1 MLYGRV
7 YKLCCTGH
15 FCFFVWFFVIFVTF
29 QGGFRHWDPFQTN
42 PCAKSYKMNVSRA
55 SGTPCGSS
63 YGHFCFFVWFFVIF
77 VTFQGG
83 FRHWDPFQTN
93 PCAKSYKMNVSRASG
108 TPCGSSYGHFCF
120 FIKFLKKSVLGGPTS
135 KKITFFSFCARA
147 LCAGLVRMSCA
158 PSCAPKANLSI
169 EHRNQ
174 IQ

>member
-7 YKLCCTGH
+7 YKLCCT
-15 FCFFVWFFVIFVTF
+15 
-29 QGGFRHWDPFQTN
+29 
-42 PCAKSYKMNVSRA
+42 
-55 SGTPCGSS
+55 
-63 YGHFCFFVWFFVIF
+63 GHFCFFVWFFVIF

-169 EHRNQ
+169 EHRMQKNAKLRDPS
-174 IQ
+174 ILHFFAYGVL

>member
-7 YKLCCTGH
+7 YKLCCTGR
-15 FCFFVWFFVIFVTF
+15 CMNYAVRAIFV
-29 QGGFRHWDPFQTN
+29 
-42 PCAKSYKMNVSRA
+42 
-55 SGTPCGSS
+55 
-63 YGHFCFFVWFFVIF
+63 FFVWFFVIF

-169 EHRNQ
+169 EHRSFVFIAHAKNSSNFCAKCNRSHRWH
-174 IQ
+174 

>member
-1 MLYGRV
+1 MIFIDFLR
-7 YKLCCTGH
+7 
-15 FCFFVWFFVIFVTF
+15 FCWVFERTSRRQNWQILKCGTI
-29 QGGFRHWDPFQTN
+29 
-42 PCAKSYKMNVSRA
+42 CYKMNVSRA

-120 FIKFLKKSVLGGPTS
+120 LMYFFYNFCHFPGRFATGIYDIPGEIWKFRLESWLERGVILLL
-135 KKITFFSFCARA
+135 F
-147 LCAGLVRMSCA
+147 
-158 PSCAPKANLSI
+158 
-169 EHRNQ
+169 
-174 IQ
+174 